1 MKVAR
6 ALVPHPAPIAN
17 RRAGCHPA
25 PRVLGVFACA
35 LLYAAA
41 APQELRFCLPGDPKT
56 FDALHVSDQRSE
68 VIRYLTG
75 GVLVRINRTTDE
87 LQPELAESWKLSD
100 GGRAITFHLRAGL
113 KFSDGEPLTAG
124 DVARTFN
131 TALDPKQASP
141 AGDTFRSAGTP
152 EVRVASPLE
161 LTIRYQEPKPGIDRL
176 FDALSIVPANPA
188 RLPASAG
195 PFFVSEYRPGDY
207 VRLARN
213 PNYWKRDA
221 KGKQMPYLDSI
232 RIDIQPNREIELTRF
247 LRGKTHLINKME
259 PENFDRIAKEM
270 PAAAR
275 NLGASLDSEFLWFN
289 QSRSA
294 GLPEWKRKWFTSAV
308 FRHAI
313 SASIHRD
320 DIARIVFRG
329 HAHPAAGPFS
339 PSNRFWFNASL
350 KPLPFDAQAALRG
363 LAAEE
368 FILKDGMLR
377 DRDGHAVEFSLITN
391 SGNRPREAMASVIQD
406 DLRKIGIQVNIVTL
420 DFSSLIE
427 RITKTSQYEACLQG
441 FANVE
446 IDPME
451 QMNVWLSAGA
461 EHAWW
466 PLQKTPATPW
476 EARIDKLELLQ
487 ASEPARALR
496 KKAFDEVQRIAVEQ
510 EPIIYLVN
518 ADYLA
523 AISPALRG
531 VQPVTAPPQILWNI
545 ESLHLE

>member
-1 MKVAR
+1 MSFKPRPVTYGF
-6 ALVPHPAPIAN
+6 VICG
-17 RRAGCHPA
+17 AG
-25 PRVLGVFACA
+25 LFACA
-35 LLYAAA
+35 LLFAAG
-41 APQELRFCLPGDPKT
+41 PPRELRFCLTGDPKT
-56 FDALHVSDQRSE
+56 FDALHVSDDRSE
-68 VIRYLTG
+68 LIRFLTG
-75 GVLVRINRTTDE
+75 GVLVRINRATDQ
-87 LQPELAESWKLSD
+87 LQPELAESWKVGE

-113 KFSDGEPLTAG
+113 RFSDGAPLTAS

-141 AGDTFRSAGTP
+141 AGDTFRSAGDT
-152 EVRVASPLE
+152 EVRVASPVE
-161 LTIRYQEPKPGIDRL
+161 LTIRYQQPKPGIDRL
-176 FDALSIVPANPA
+176 FDALSIVPAPIVPA
-188 RLPASAG
+188 VPGSLPASAG

-221 KGKQMPYLDSI
+221 AGRAMPYLDSI
-232 RIDIQPNREIELTRF
+232 RIDIQPNREIEVTRF
-247 LRGKTHLINKME
+247 LRGETHLITKMT
-259 PENFDRIAKEM
+259 PEAFDHVAREK

-289 QSRSA
+289 QA
-294 GLPEWKRKWFTSAV
+294 PVAAVPEWKRKWFTSAV

-313 SASIHRD
+313 SASINRG

-339 PSNRFWFNASL
+339 PPNRFWFNASL
-350 KPLPFDAQAALRG
+350 KPLPFDTQSALRG
-363 LAAEE
+363 LNSEG
-368 FILKDGMLR
+368 FVLKDGILR

-391 SGNRPREAMASVIQD
+391 SGNGPREAMAAVIQD
-406 DLRKIGIQVNIVTL
+406 DLRRIGIRVNIVTL

-427 RITKTSQYEACLQG
+427 RITKTSQYEACLLE

-451 QMNVWLSAGA
+451 QMNVWLSSGA

-476 EARIDKLELLQ
+476 EARIDTLELLQ
-487 ASEPARALR
+487 ASEPVRELR

-510 EPIIYLVN
+510 EPIVYLVN
-518 ADYLA
+518 PDYLT
-523 AISPALRG
+523 AISPSLRG
-531 VQPVTAPPQILWNI
+531 VRPVTAPPQVLWNI
-545 ESLHLE
+545 EWLRLE

>member
-1 MKVAR
+1 MRR
-6 ALVPHPAPIAN
+6 AFSPAPCFK
-17 RRAGCHPA
+17 RRVP
-25 PRVLGVFACA
+25 
-35 LLYAAA
+35 
-41 APQELRFCLPGDPKT
+41 PQELRFCISGDPKT

-68 VIRYLTG
+68 IVRYLTG
-75 GVLVRINRTTDE
+75 GVLVRINRVTDQ
-87 LQPELAESWKLSD
+87 LQPELAKSWKVSD

-113 KFSDGEPLTAG
+113 RFSDGEPLTAA
-124 DVARTFN
+124 DVARTFD

-141 AGDTFRSAGTP
+141 AGDTFRSAGNT

-161 LTIRYQEPKPGIDRL
+161 LTIRYAEPKPDIDRL
-176 FDALSIVPANPA
+176 FDALSIVPANA
-188 RLPASAG
+188 GKLPASAG
-195 PFFVSEYRPGDY
+195 PFFVTEYRPGDY

-213 PNYWKRDA
+213 PHYWKRDA
-221 KGKQMPYLDSI
+221 AGKQLPYLDSI
-232 RIDIQPNREIELTRF
+232 RVDIQPNREIEVTRF
-247 LRGKTHLINKME
+247 LRGETHVINKME
-259 PENFDRIAKEM
+259 PEDFDRVVKEE

-289 QSRSA
+289 QSPR
-294 GLPEWKRKWFTSAV
+294 GGVPEWKRKWFTSAV

-313 SASIHRD
+313 SESIQRD

-329 HAHPAAGPFS
+329 YAHAAYGTFFAVESILVQRLAP
-339 PSNRFWFNASL
+339 
-350 KPLPFDAQAALRG
+350 KPLPFDSQSALRSLG
-363 LAAEE
+363 KEGFALR
-368 FILKDGMLR
+368 DGVLR

-391 SGNRPREAMASVIQD
+391 SGNGPREAMAAVIQD

-427 RITKTSQYEACLQG
+427 RIAKTAQYEACLLG

-451 QMNVWLSAGA
+451 QMNVWLSSG
-461 EHAWW
+461 EQHEWW
-466 PLQKTPATPW
+466 PLQKSPATAW

-487 ASEPARALR
+487 ASEPARAPR

-510 EPIIYLVN
+510 EPMIYLVN
-518 ADYLA
+518 PDYLA
-523 AISPALRG
+523 AISPSLHG
-531 VQPVTAPPQILWNI
+531 VEPVTAPPQILWNI